1 MVRSLARTAL
11 CLGRALSLAPALVG
25 GALSGCG
32 PRAESYPFVR
42 GEGCETTCEPDA
54 GDDAGPGD
62 AGPPVIPDEPL
73 EAWDTTGAGPLTGI
87 FAIEV
92 RVPVRAVVEVET
104 RQLYRLR
111 MVQVDGDVRLRITP
125 CRLILPSIPS
135 VATLRIPEGLNDV
148 LRSLSLE
155 DQGPFL
161 SAADPMGATLTT
173 PTAWVLLGA
182 ELDDVASDPL
192 PTPED
197 LAGAADQDMDGQ
209 PGVTVEAET
218 VFCREPQQLYA
229 AIRASV
235 RMSTVIAD
243 LDRFEGSVEPTLEQS
258 VLGVS
263 DRCLNA
269 PATLDV
275 EVLEGSAFTAV
286 RVGEEQDY
294 DGNGNVSCPEI
305 DLVRV
310 ELFGELWAH

>member
-1 MVRSLARTAL
+1 MVRSRAIATLLDRGPVACGLLAI
-11 CLGRALSLAPALVG
+11 SLV
-25 GALSGCG
+25 GCG
-32 PRAESYPFVR
+32 PRAENYAFER
-42 GEGCETTCEPDA
+42 EAGCERPCEPDA
-54 GDDAGPGD
+54 GGDAGPPD

-92 RVPVRAVVEVET
+92 RVPVRAVVETET

-111 MVQVDGDVRLRITP
+111 LVQVEGDVRLRITP
-125 CRLILPSIPS
+125 CRLVLPSIPS
-135 VATLRIPEGLNDV
+135 VATLTIPEPLNDV

-161 SAADPMGATLTT
+161 SAADPAGATLTT
-173 PTAWVLLGA
+173 PTSWVLLGA
-182 ELDDVASDPL
+182 ELADVASDPL
-192 PTPED
+192 PTPDD
-197 LAGAADQDMDGQ
+197 LTGAADQDMDGQ
-209 PGVTVEAET
+209 PGVTVQAET
-218 VFCREPQQLYA
+218 VFCREPQELYA

-235 RMSTVIAD
+235 RMTTVLSD

-269 PATLDV
+269 AATLDI
-275 EVLEGSAFTAV
+275 EVLEGSAFTAI
-286 RVGEEQDY
+286 RVGEAEDY

-310 ELFGELWAH
+310 ELFGERWAP